1 MVIPARQHRSSPSSQ
16 KPLLTMS
23 VPWTSRRSDVSANVV
38 ALGTRAS
45 QLALVQ
51 THLVADSLRRSYAN
65 KATQNDGSGDDTI
78 PEFVVKPMSVAGDRN
93 KQTPLYLLSAE
104 NERQEQQQQ
113 QNGNTTSDGS
123 QVDSS
128 ISSLDTLASRVQAR
142 EGGGGGGGVGGRPN
156 MSEQWSTD
164 SLLSPSAREQQ
175 PHTLVGAS
183 DASVA
188 PPPPPSAVAAEMAPN
203 PSQSTVTPAKSLWTV
218 ELEEALLR
226 GEVDMI
232 VHSCKDVPT
241 TLPEGCEMGAI
252 LPREAPHDAL
262 VVKDSLRSQYKTLEE
277 LPEGSII
284 GTSSIRRIAQLRRW
298 YPKLDIID
306 VRGNM

>member
-1 MVIPARQHRSSPSSQ
+1 MSPAMTSSA
-16 KPLLTMS
+16 
-23 VPWTSRRSDVSANVV
+23 PWTTRRSDSSANVV

-51 THLVADSLRRSYAN
+51 THLVADSLRRSYAT
-65 KATQNDGSGDDTI
+65 KAAANGSTNGSNAV

-104 NERQEQQQQ
+104 NERQEQ
-113 QNGNTTSDGS
+113 NGQESNAERS
-123 QVDSS
+123 VDSS
-128 ISSLDTLASRVQAR
+128 VSSLDTLASRVQSR
-142 EGGGGGGGVGGRPN
+142 EGGGRPN

-175 PHTLVGAS
+175 PHTLTGAS
-183 DASVA
+183 DKSTAPPVATTVDSVA
-188 PPPPPSAVAAEMAPN
+188 MAPN

-262 VVKDSLRSQYKTLEE
+262 VVKESLRTQYKTLEE
-277 LPEGSII
+277 LPEGSVI

-298 YPKLDIID
+298 YPKLEIID